1 MNIRRFI
8 TIVGMVIGLAACNTD
23 LYTNLSEQEANT
35 MLSLLLENGVSA
47 QKVGLG
53 DGLVTLQVDD
63 DDIQR
68 AVTILNANGLPKRT
82 RDTLGQVF
90 QKSGIISSPFE
101 ERIRFIYALSE
112 EVAETITEIDGIVS
126 ARVHIVLP
134 EKADLGE
141 EVKPS
146 SAAIFIK
153 HRPEFDIEFLI
164 PQIKRLVSNAI
175 EGVEYASV
183 SVALVPAR
191 ELKPFSQR
199 SAQEY
204 EAVFP
209 GLRIARDDA
218 GMFWQILGAVGVV
231 LLLLIGGVGYLLFKQ
246 ISSGGKKA
254 KGGDGDELLP
264 EELA

>member
-1 MNIRRFI
+1 MRHFI
-8 TIVGMVIGLAACNTD
+8 TIFVMLVGLAACKTD
-23 LYTNLSEQEANT
+23 LYSNLSEQEANT
-35 MLSLLLENGVSA
+35 MLSLLLENGVEAS
-47 QKVGLG
+47 KVALG
-53 DGLVTLQVDD
+53 DGQVTLQVEEG
-63 DDIQR
+63 DIQR
-68 AVTILNANGLPKRT
+68 AVTILNANGLPKRS
-82 RDTLGQVF
+82 RDTLGKVF

-112 EVAETITEIDGIVS
+112 EVGETITEIDGIVS

-134 EKADLGE
+134 EKAELGE
-141 EVKPS
+141 KVKPS

-153 HRPEFDIEFLI
+153 HRPELDIEFLI

-191 ELKPFSQR
+191 ELNFSPASRGKQ
-199 SAQEY
+199 Y
-204 EAVFP
+204 ENVL

-218 GMFWQILGAVGVV
+218 TFLWQVIAGFGVV
-231 LLLLIGGVGYLLFKQ
+231 TLILASGIGFFIFKNLRANK
-246 ISSGGKKA
+246 SSQSSKEGEDA
-254 KGGDGDELLP
+254 LP

>member
-1 MNIRRFI
+1 MNIWRLI
-8 TIVGMVIGLAACNTD
+8 TIGCLMLGLAACNTD

-47 QKVGLG
+47 SKLGLG
-53 DGLVTLQVDD
+53 EGVVTLQVDD
-63 DDIQR
+63 NDIQR

-90 QKSGIISSPFE
+90 KKSGIISSPFE
-101 ERIRFIYALSE
+101 ERIRFVYALSE
-112 EVAETITEIDGIVS
+112 EVAETITEIDGIVA

-134 EKADLGE
+134 KKADLGE

-175 EGVEYASV
+175 EGVAYASV

-191 ELKPFSQR
+191 ELSFKNSR
-199 SAQEY
+199 SDKEL
-204 EAVFP
+204 ETVFP
-209 GLRIARDDA
+209 GLRIARNDA
-218 GMFWQILGAVGVV
+218 GVFWQIIGGLGFV
-231 LLLLIGGVGYLLFKQ
+231 LLLLIAGVGFLLFKQ
-246 ISSGGKKA
+246 LKIGGKKA
-254 KGGDGDELLP
+254 KGGAGDDILP